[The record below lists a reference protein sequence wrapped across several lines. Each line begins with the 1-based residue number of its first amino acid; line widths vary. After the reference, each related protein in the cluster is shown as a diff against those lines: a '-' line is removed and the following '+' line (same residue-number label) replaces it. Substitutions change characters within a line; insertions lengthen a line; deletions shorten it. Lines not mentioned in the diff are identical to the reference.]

1 MMPCTKPSWAVAALA
16 LAVPVASHASDIRV
30 APVAIDPLPGARTT
44 SLTLS
49 NAEQRPVRVQVRV
62 MKWTSRDGNDVLT
75 PTSDVVASP
84 PFSTLAPQQQY
95 LIRVV
100 RTAKAAPVGEEAYR
114 VLIDE
119 VPEPTRA
126 QPGTVNLVVRQS
138 IPAFFSDIPRRMPDV
153 EWRIDRSGGGAA
165 LVGRNKGNRRL
176 RIADLQ
182 LIAGSQQLLA
192 RSGLVGYVLAG
203 SELRIPLNP
212 GTTLPNGTDLRMR
225 AVSDGGPIEV
235 SLATQPRR

>member
-1 MMPCTKPSWAVAALA
+1 MISMIPAVGR
-16 LAVPVASHASDIRV
+16 ASDIRV

-44 SLTLS
+44 ALTLS

-62 MKWTSRDGNDVLT
+62 MKWTLKDGADVLT
-75 PTSDVVASP
+75 PTNDVVASP

-100 RTAKAAPVGEEAYR
+100 RTAKAPPVGEEAYR
-114 VLIDE
+114 VLVDE
-119 VPEPTRA
+119 VPDAARA
-126 QPGTVNLVVRQS
+126 RPGTVNLVVRQS
-138 IPAFFSDIPRRMPDV
+138 IPAFFSDIPRRAPDV
-153 EWRIDRSGGGAA
+153 AWRIDRSGGAAA
-165 LVGRNKGNRRL
+165 LVGRNNGNRRL

-182 LIAGSQQLLA
+182 LIAGSQQILA

-203 SELRIPLNP
+203 SELRIPLSP
-212 GTTLPNGTDLRMR
+212 GTVVANGTDLRMR

-235 SLATQPRR
+235 SLATQTRR

>member
-1 MMPCTKPSWAVAALA
+1 MRRAIAAAAML
-16 LAVPVASHASDIRV
+16 LTVPAIGRASDIRV

-44 SLTLS
+44 ALTLS

-62 MKWTSRDGNDVLT
+62 MRWTSRNGADVLT

-100 RTAKAAPVGEEAYR
+100 RTAKAPPVGEEAYR

-119 VPEPTRA
+119 VPDPGRA
-126 QPGTVNLVVRQS
+126 QPGTVDLVVRQS

-153 EWRIDRSGGGAA
+153 SWRIERSGGATA
-165 LVGRNKGNRRL
+165 LVGRNTGNRRL
-176 RIADLQ
+176 RLADLQ
-182 LIAGSQQLLA
+182 LIAGSQQILA
-192 RSGLVGYVLAG
+192 RAGLVGYVLAG

-212 GTTLPNGTDLRMR
+212 GTSVPNDADVRMR

-235 SLATQPRR
+235 SLASQPRR

>member
-1 MMPCTKPSWAVAALA
+1 MIRWPRRSLAGVAMVLA
-16 LAVPVASHASDIRV
+16 IPAIGHASDIRV

-62 MKWTSRDGNDVLT
+62 MKWTSRDGIDVLT
-75 PTSDVVASP
+75 PTNDVVASP

-165 LVGRNKGNRRL
+165 LIGRNKGNRRL
-176 RIADLQ
+176 RVADLQ

-212 GTTLPNGTDLRMR
+212 GTALPGGTDLRMR